1 LSSCAHSII
10 STATWL
16 FLVFAFED
24 KRMVNELMTG
34 ADCTVPYKDIQTV
47 IDISFFLNMDLA
59 EIMTT
64 YFLSLMDPSHKL
76 APINLSDQMKA
87 CYIQ

>member
-1 LSSCAHSII
+1 MKY
-10 STATWL
+10 STTTVICCGSASGL
-16 FLVFAFED
+16 AVSPFFVFED
-24 KRMVNELMTG
+24 KRMVNELMAG

-47 IDISFFLNMDLA
+47 IDTSFFLNMDLA

-76 APINLSDQMKA
+76 QLI
-87 CYIQ
+87 